1 MSSSSLTHDEAM
13 DLICGCCAR
22 KGDYSRKRDR
32 KRRNNKTKLGKLSP
46 ITDDIL
52 ELIRTHHFPDYCPGG
67 NCPRVVC
74 WSCVVA
80 LRDVDKNGTAAK
92 HKLPDTDYSQ
102 FHVPRRT
109 RASDCCTCR
118 WCWVGKL
125 KGQQY
130 TTYCK
135 SVRNKRGRP
144 RTNPAP
150 TDTPGLVKYFFPLL
164 PWTA

>member
-80 LRDVDKNGTAAK
+80 LRDVEKNGTAAK
-92 HKLPDTDYSQ
+92 HKLPDTDYS
-102 FHVPRRT
+102 
-109 RASDCCTCR
+109 
-118 WCWVGKL
+118 
-125 KGQQY
+125 
-130 TTYCK
+130 
-135 SVRNKRGRP
+135 
-144 RTNPAP
+144 
-150 TDTPGLVKYFFPLL
+150 
-164 PWTA
+164 

>member
-80 LRDVDKNGTAAK
+80 LRDVEKNGTAAK
-92 HKLPDTDYSQ
+92 HKLPDRHRLQPVPRAEEDAGLGLL
-102 FHVPRRT
+102 HVPLVLGGQ
-109 RASDCCTCR
+109 AEGSAVHHLLQ
-118 WCWVGKL
+118 VGEE
-125 KGQQY
+125 
-130 TTYCK
+130 
-135 SVRNKRGRP
+135 
-144 RTNPAP
+144 PAGP
-150 TDTPGLVKYFFPLL
+150 TSHQPSQ
-164 PWTA
+164 